1 MTAALQ
7 RVAQQLKSGGGGGGG
22 GGGVGGGVEA
32 DLAAVQS
39 LLLSPAFRS
48 ALTIHSKVQE
58 VWCSGQPTFPHS
70 PNAQQLVSDVRITS
84 GISPLPFLFL
94 SWHWHPAALS

>member
-7 RVAQQLKSGGGGGGG
+7 RVEQQLKKNGH
-22 GGGVGGGVEA
+22 VGQSVEA

-58 VWCSGQPTFPHS
+58 VWCSAPPALAVHHDVQNIVSEVPIIYFFFPS
-70 PNAQQLVSDVRITS
+70 PPSI
-84 GISPLPFLFL
+84 
-94 SWHWHPAALS
+94 

>member
-7 RVAQQLKSGGGGGGG
+7 RVAQQLKNGGGDGGIA
-22 GGGVGGGVEA
+22 GGVEA

-58 VWCSGQPTFPHS
+58 VWCAGQPTFPYS
-70 PNAQQLVSDVRITS
+70 PNVQQLVSDVRITDVHIRT
-84 GISPLPFLFL
+84 GPL
-94 SWHWHPAALS
+94 